1 MKYSVVINQYK
12 RTNFVDRAIQSCQS
26 LIKEPDD
33 TIEIIVVSDFPIKN
47 VDKNILCNVASVGY
61 RYAQGLKEATGDWI
75 FLLDDDDYMRK
86 DRLKSYSEDV
96 LKENIAG
103 YKVDRYNVIKE
114 ARLSYLKKTLSMKR
128 IIKKHVD
135 WHISEYSF
143 NKTFRDKLLE
153 KGIEDVDASLDK
165 FIFSIAL
172 EQKHLF
178 LTRVKSKVHIEKHR
192 DSKMSS
198 MNKNDKTIFYAR
210 TAQIFTKA
218 FMDEKILQN
227 DYTIYCVN
235 LNMFLA
241 TKKKDYFDKAKQFM
255 PLVNRLYYG
264 FVYSRRD

>member
-1 MKYSVVINQYK
+1 M
-12 RTNFVDRAIQSCQS
+12 
-26 LIKEPDD
+26 
-33 TIEIIVVSDFPIKN
+33 
-47 VDKNILCNVASVGY
+47 
-61 RYAQGLKEATGDWI
+61 
-75 FLLDDDDYMRK
+75 
-86 DRLKSYSEDV
+86 
-96 LKENIAG
+96 
-103 YKVDRYNVIKE
+103 IKE